1 MDIIKSDSGAACDRI
16 MNYACLFEID
26 TDTDAAHR
34 PQSKNWNMRNTLREL
49 LLSAVRLVIDVLT
62 SPSISVVHGMVSLTE
77 AFGVANTL
85 ASDTEKEST
94 SGIFTRALSRHMP
107 IRKNVIT
114 NMQLNSLLKL
124 FFIRTSPFQSESHL
138 LYYIIFSRGNKEKIY
153 VKMYILQCLTI

>member
-16 MNYACLFEID
+16 MHYACRFEID
-26 TDTDAAHR
+26 TDTD
-34 PQSKNWNMRNTLREL
+34 KNWNMRNTLREL

-85 ASDTEKEST
+85 ASDVEKEFT

-124 FFIRTSPFQSESHL
+124 FFIRTSPF
-138 LYYIIFSRGNKEKIY
+138 
-153 VKMYILQCLTI
+153 